1 MRVDVKLMESNSQV
15 RQLILSELARQL
27 RETFVLARP
36 GIINRTKDMVRDAL
50 KQEPEYQSL
59 VSGKLRAELGI
70 ADSANIDII
79 VDALVNTLD
88 LITTSV
94 TFNNTGL
101 KGGFVLQ
108 MIQSDNISGIIGMD
122 EATVTDNQ
130 GQKLPWLEWLLLRG
144 NQIIIRN
151 YQVRMGASPYSRTN
165 MAVMVQSKKNWR
177 VPMEFAGTITNNWTT
192 RALDKVDA
200 QIIDNII
207 NSIEATI

>member
-1 MRVDVKLMESNSQV
+1 
-15 RQLILSELARQL
+15 
-27 RETFVLARP
+27 
-36 GIINRTKDMVRDAL
+36 
-50 KQEPEYQSL
+50 
-59 VSGKLRAELGI
+59 
-70 ADSANIDII
+70 
-79 VDALVNTLD
+79 
-88 LITTSV
+88 
-94 TFNNTGL
+94 
-101 KGGFVLQ
+101 
-108 MIQSDNISGIIGMD
+108 MD

>member
-1 MRVDVKLMESNSQV
+1 MKVDIKLIESNSQI
-15 RQLILSELARQL
+15 RQLMLSELARQL

-36 GIINRTKDMVRDAL
+36 RIINRTKDVVRDAL

-70 ADSANIDII
+70 ADSANIDTI
-79 VDALVNTLD
+79 VEALVNTLD

-94 TFNNTGL
+94 TFNNAGL
-101 KGGFVLQ
+101 RGGFILQ
-108 MIQSDNISGIIGMD
+108 MIQSDNISGIIGMS

-130 GQKLPWLEWLLLRG
+130 GQTLPWLEWLLLRG

-151 YQVRMGASPYSRTN
+151 YEVRMGASPYSRTN
-165 MAVMVQSKKNWR
+165 MAVMVQSKENWR

-192 RALDKVDA
+192 RALDKVSA